1 MTTLLTLFRRPG
13 SFFADFSQTSPNW
26 LAAYLGYCLI
36 TLASSLGAGNAA
48 PASAGQ
54 GSAMFNLNGLLQIVL
69 ESGFSMVF
77 YGVLWMYFGSRLVM
91 GRASLAHTVQALGYA
106 FLWPGL
112 LGALAALL
120 PVILPGALAGAA
132 GPALTLLAIRIG
144 AGVWAIVLAAIA
156 LQALNSLNWRRTLI
170 AVLWLPVTLTA
181 IAIGSIVLSG
191 GTPPV
196 Q

>member
-1 MTTLLTLFRRPG
+1 MTSLLTLLRRPG
-13 SFFADFSQTSPNW
+13 RFFAAFSQTNPNW
-26 LAAYLGYCLI
+26 LAACLGYCLI
-36 TLASSLGAGNAA
+36 TLASSLGAGNAG

-54 GSAMFNLNGLLQIVL
+54 GSATLNLNGLLQIVL
-69 ESGFSMVF
+69 ESGFSMIF

-112 LGALAALL
+112 VGALAALL
-120 PVILPGALAGAA
+120 PVILPGALPGAP
-132 GPALTLLAIRIG
+132 GLALALLVIRLG
-144 AGVWAIVLAAIA
+144 AGVWAIALAAIA
-156 LQALNSLNWRRTLI
+156 LKALNSLSWRRTLI

-181 IAIGSIVLSG
+181 IAVGSIVLAG